1 MAWFD
6 WPFILSS
13 VFAQLSIGAFLI
25 LGTVIFSG
33 KLCFGQSDR
42 LHRTMPV
49 LWLMLFASLILREV
63 NLMLSQ
69 IHSVYSFSSEAM
81 LVTIFFVLAL
91 LYWFAEKALL
101 GSDKLRKVM
110 LFVVVLSGLVYL
122 GHGLVQRSEQ
132 WLVAAH
138 FIATTL
144 CGGALLAHASLV
156 RAEHKVD
163 EVNKY
168 LPRLGAIIGVVC
180 FLTGVPQLADLAAR
194 AEIHDEIGPFV
205 AHVFSLGLL
214 LAAVGVWL
222 MPILTKSKPVLNV
235 MTFALGLI
243 FISSYCAG
251 VGYSI

>member
-25 LGTVIFSG
+25 LGAVIFSG

-49 LWLMLFASLILREV
+49 LWLLLFTSLILREV

-69 IHSVYSFSSEAM
+69 VHSVYSFSTEAM
-81 LVTIFFVLAL
+81 LVTVFFVLAL

-101 GSDKLRKVM
+101 GNDKLRKLM
-110 LFVVVLSGLVYL
+110 LAVVVLSGLLYL
-122 GHGLVQRSEQ
+122 GHGLIQRSEH

-144 CGGALLAHASLV
+144 CGGTLLAHTALV
-156 RAEHKVD
+156 RAEHKVE

-168 LPRLGAIIGVVC
+168 LPALGAVIAVVC
-180 FLTGVPQLADLAAR
+180 FLTGIPQLADLAQR
-194 AEIHDEIGPFV
+194 VEMLNEVGPFV

-214 LAAVGVWL
+214 LASVGVWL
-222 MPILTKSKPVLNV
+222 MPTLTKSKPALNV
-235 MTFALGLI
+235 MSFAVVMSLV
-243 FISSYCAG
+243 SSYCAG
-251 VGYSI
+251 VGY